1 MNAFDLLKSPSGA
14 PAGLAVFDRLESQV
28 RTYCRSFPAV
38 FVKAAGCRLIDE
50 TGREYLDFFSG
61 AGTLNYGHNNPA
73 LKRRL
78 IDYLEQ
84 DGITHSL
91 DMATAAKRDFLERFE
106 ELILRPR
113 GLDYRLQFT
122 GPTGANAVEAA
133 LKLARKV
140 KCRAGIVHFTNSY
153 HGLSLGALAVS
164 GNAAKRRA
172 AGAPLAG
179 ATPMPFDG
187 YPGSGEDSLALL
199 EAMLADTGSG
209 LDRPAAVIVE
219 TVQAEGGVNVASA
232 RWLRRLAALA
242 RAFDLLLIVDDIQL
256 GCGRTGNFFSFEE
269 AGLAPDMV
277 CLSKSISGFG
287 LPMALVLL
295 KPELDVWAP
304 GEHTGTFRG
313 NNLAFVGA
321 TAAIEHYWRDDA
333 FGLDVMRKAEL
344 ARRRLQEIAAARPD
358 TAAAVRGRG
367 LILGLDLPAPGLAAA
382 VARAAFARGL
392 VIETVGARD
401 QVLKLLPPLTIGEEE
416 LLQGLD
422 VLAATLA
429 ETRSPDHGD
438 RSSPDLRPGQSLRS
452 GNRQRKGHG

>member
-1 MNAFDLLKSPSGA
+1 MKTFERPQAVGA
-14 PAGLAVFDRLESQV
+14 DLAVFDRLESEV
-28 RTYCRSFPAV
+28 RIYCRCFPAV
-38 FVKAAGCRLIDE
+38 FAKAAGYRLTDE
-50 TGREYLDFFSG
+50 TGREYIDFFSG
-61 AGTLNYGHNNPA
+61 AGTLNYGHNNPL

-78 IDYLEQ
+78 IEYLEQ
-84 DGITHSL
+84 DGITHAL

-140 KCRAGIVHFTNSY
+140 KRRAGIVHFTNSY

-164 GNAAKRRA
+164 GNSAKRRA
-172 AGAPLAG
+172 AGTPLAG
-179 ATPMPFDG
+179 GTPMPFDG
-187 YPGSGEDSLALL
+187 YPGGGEDSLDLL
-199 EAMLADTGSG
+199 EAMLADPGSG

-256 GCGRTGNFFSFEE
+256 GCGRTGSFFSFEE

-277 CLSKSISGFG
+277 CLSKSIGGYG

-295 KPELDVWAP
+295 KPELDAWAP

-321 TAAIEHYWRDDA
+321 TAALEHYWRDDA
-333 FGLDVMRKAEL
+333 FSREVERKSEL
-344 ARRRLQEIAAARPD
+344 ARRRLLEIAAAHPG
-358 TAAAVRGRG
+358 AAATVRGRG
-367 LILGLDLPAPGLAAA
+367 LILAMDLPAPGLAGA

-392 VIETVGARD
+392 VIETAGARD
-401 QVLKLLPPLTIGEEE
+401 QVLKLLPPLIVDDDGLRE
-416 LLQGLD
+416 GLD
-422 VLAATLA
+422 LLAAAVEDALA
-429 ETRSPDHGD
+429 GPGHSSRS
-438 RSSPDLRPGQSLRS
+438 QF
-452 GNRQRKGHG
+452 